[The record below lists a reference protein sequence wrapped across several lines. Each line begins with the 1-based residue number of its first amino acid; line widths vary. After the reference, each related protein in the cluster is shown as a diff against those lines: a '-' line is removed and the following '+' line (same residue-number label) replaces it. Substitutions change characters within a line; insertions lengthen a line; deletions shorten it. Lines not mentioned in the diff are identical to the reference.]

1 VDKREL
7 AILEFLMIEHDVTR
21 ARDVLAAICAALA
34 FLEKEAK
41 GAPPVSIPAAS
52 SRNRK
57 DARDSVAA

>member
-1 VDKREL
+1 MDKRQLAMLEL
-7 AILEFLMIEHDVTR
+7 LMIEHDVTR

-34 FLEKEAK
+34 FLDKEAK

-57 DARDSVAA
+57 AGRVAA